1 MLLPQGSEFR
11 ESRRC
16 LMVDD
21 KLRDILAPLYG
32 AAPTGGPVP
41 LGYRP
46 EGRAN
51 TCPGADP
58 AQIPKTRSELGELLS
73 FTWDLTV
80 RRALELNIPVA
91 GSVSG
96 GYDRR
101 VVVWEWTQYK
111 TLLGNGDAECRY
123 GYVIRFCVTV
133 SKWDVQA
140 KVSLPFLS
148 AQAELGN
155 IQASWMMQVR
165 GVTGPKLN
173 SYILPPQELKV
184 ETFVIARQSME
195 AVIKAV
201 DDPTTQFIPGI
212 LVARIDPAL
221 PESVYWSAA
230 VQAFG
235 VDCVRRA
242 RSRVDAQARLGS
254 GDPADTDLLTEVY
267 GYFGVTDPKQIPGSG
282 PREAAERI
290 LRGIRVDK

>member
-1 MLLPQGSEFR
+1 MIDDRLRELLA
-11 ESRRC
+11 
-16 LMVDD
+16 V
-21 KLRDILAPLYG
+21 LYG
-32 AAPTGGPVP
+32 GAPTGGPVST
-41 LGYRP
+41 GYRP
-46 EGRAN
+46 EGRAT
-51 TCPGADP
+51 TCPGSDP
-58 AQIPKTRSELGELLS
+58 AQIPKTRAELGELIS
-73 FTWDLTV
+73 FSWDMTV

-101 VVVWEWTQYK
+101 VVIWEWTQYK
-111 TLLGNGDAECRY
+111 TLEGNGEAECRY

-133 SKWDVQA
+133 SKWDAQA

-173 SYILPPQELKV
+173 SQILPPQELKV
-184 ETFVIARQSME
+184 ETFVIARQSIE

-201 DDPTTQFIPGI
+201 DDPTTLFVPGI

-221 PESVYWSAA
+221 PESLYWTAA
-230 VQAFG
+230 VQAFA
-235 VDCVRRA
+235 VDCVRRG
-242 RSRVDAQARLGS
+242 RSRVEAQTRLGS
-254 GDPADTDLLTEVY
+254 ADPADVDVLTEIY
-267 GYFGVTDPKQIPGSG
+267 GYFGITDPKQAPGSG